1 MASEL
6 KVDKFTGVTTAGSIL
21 VTGEGNSTTT
31 SLQQGLAKVWI
42 AYALNTGSPVVA
54 DSFNVSGT
62 TDNAAGD
69 TTYAF
74 SNNMATARGY
84 TVSGKMAPD
93 GDTTQNLTNNMSNSN
108 FSGNCNAG
116 LSNNRYA
123 LWSTL
128 GTGTMPILSFRR
140 GSSNST
146 ADDASG
152 ITTQIAGD
160 LA

>member
-93 GDTTQNLTNNMSNSN
+93 GDTTSFIYSPQPLADDHVLTSSLRITTNYAGASAANSGDYPYNSN
-108 FSGNCNAG
+108 NVH
-116 LSNNRYA
+116 
-123 LWSTL
+123 
-128 GTGTMPILSFRR
+128 
-140 GSSNST
+140 
-146 ADDASG
+146 
-152 ITTQIAGD
+152 GD

>member
-69 TTYAF
+69 TTYTF
-74 SNNMATARGY
+74 SSNMATTKGY
-84 TVSGKMAPD
+84 TVSGKMSPD
-93 GDTTQNLTNNMSNSN
+93 GDTTTFVYSPQPLADDHVLTSSLRITTNYAGASAANSGDYPYNSN
-108 FSGNCNAG
+108 NVH
-116 LSNNRYA
+116 
-123 LWSTL
+123 
-128 GTGTMPILSFRR
+128 
-140 GSSNST
+140 
-146 ADDASG
+146 
-152 ITTQIAGD
+152 GD

>member
-1 MASEL
+1 
-6 KVDKFTGVTTAGSIL
+6 
-21 VTGEGNSTTT
+21 
-31 SLQQGLAKVWI
+31 
-42 AYALNTGSPVVA
+42 
-54 DSFNVSGT
+54 
-62 TDNAAGD
+62 
-69 TTYAF
+69 
-74 SNNMATARGY
+74 
-84 TVSGKMAPD
+84 
-93 GDTTQNLTNNMSNSN
+93 MSNSN